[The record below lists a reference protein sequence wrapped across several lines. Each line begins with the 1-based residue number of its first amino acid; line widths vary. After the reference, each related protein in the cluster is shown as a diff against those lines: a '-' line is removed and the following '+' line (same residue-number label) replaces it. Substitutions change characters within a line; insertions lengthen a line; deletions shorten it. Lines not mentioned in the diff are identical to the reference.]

1 MPAGKSLL
9 AKTYS
14 FFILTVNGLSK
25 ARKLFPSK
33 RSRCYFANVTKFQQN
48 ASYRIICQ
56 KLEDIGKFRLLC
68 AKKYKFKQV
77 RYEINFSNVEMVMA
91 MIKGEFLI
99 LFKGG

>member
-1 MPAGKSLL
+1 MLFCQCYKIS
-9 AKTYS
+9 AKC
-14 FFILTVNGLSK
+14 ILSNNLPEV
-25 ARKLFPSK
+25 R
-33 RSRCYFANVTKFQQN
+33 R
-48 ASYRIICQ
+48 YREIQIIV
-56 KLEDIGKFRLLC
+56 R